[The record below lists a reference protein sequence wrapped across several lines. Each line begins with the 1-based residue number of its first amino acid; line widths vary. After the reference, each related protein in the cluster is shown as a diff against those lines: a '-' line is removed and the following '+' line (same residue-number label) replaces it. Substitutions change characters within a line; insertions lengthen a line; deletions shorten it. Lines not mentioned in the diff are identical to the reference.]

1 MEQHQHC
8 RAIQGNLEHC
18 ANIPWTGH
26 PYCGVHLNGYERRIE
41 RAGPVPTN
49 GCPVY
54 TSAHVWCNRGL
65 MHGSDLCDRHHRR
78 REENRERREIKQE
91 RDAFVRQ
98 ELTRLHTHPVN
109 IPWTQAVRD
118 LVDRRSEIIDL
129 ATVERIARPYFIY
142 REQNLFLQLGTRN
155 SMRYLLAYLRWA
167 WRRGTAEDMPR
178 PEDFN
183 QPQAPP
189 PQPVRQLERIAR
201 DNQNVHTNAVVQ
213 QTNQNLKKLLEVN
226 DPISADMDKI
236 GITWIIY
243 EVGSWKNVGETIDD
257 MQRWY
262 DVETCKSEND
272 WLYRKALDGLYTY
285 LKRLPKELEQELWRR
300 FYEECMESVSM
311 CCEGHLSRL
320 ANVMVGFDESFV
332 PQQSVGEILQEKMA
346 AINNSNSPLEWKL
359 IAAKAVLLD
368 LHIPED
374 QHRSWLDAIDGIS
387 EEDEHWMTDAAWVN

>member
-1 MEQHQHC
+1 MEERRC
-8 RAIQGNLEHC
+8 RAIQTNYERCNHTLWTEH
-18 ANIPWTGH
+18 A
-26 PYCGVHLNGYERRIE
+26 YCGVHLTTYNTRIE
-41 RAGPVPTN
+41 RSGPPPTN
-49 GCPVY
+49 RCPVY
-54 TSAHVWCNRGL
+54 TSANNWCNRNL
-65 MHGSDLCDRHHRR
+65 MEGSTLCDRHHMRR
-78 REENRERREIKQE
+78 DEGRERREIKQE
-91 RDAFVRQ
+91 RNVFVRQ
-98 ELTRLHTHPVN
+98 ELERLHTHPVN

-118 LVDRRSEIIDL
+118 LVDRRSQIIDL
-129 ATVERIARPYFIY
+129 ATIERIARPYFIY
-142 REQNLFLQLGTRN
+142 REVNLFNQMGVRN
-155 SMRYLLAYLRWA
+155 SMRYVRRYLNWA
-167 WRRGTAEDMPR
+167 WEREGPEHMPR
-178 PEDFN
+178 VEEYN
-183 QPQAPP
+183 QPVLPP
-189 PQPVRQLERIAR
+189 AATTQLARIAR
-201 DNQNVHTNAVVQ
+201 DNQNVHTNPVVQ

-226 DPISADMDKI
+226 DPVPADMDKI